1 MSDTAKKLTVNALKN
16 DGESHI
22 LVDSEKCL
30 RLCRK
35 RHCVGICP
43 AALYEW
49 NEEAGKMVVE
59 YAGCLECGTCMV
71 ACTEGALS
79 WRYPR
84 GGFGVRYR
92 YG

>member
-1 MSDTAKKLTVNALKN
+1 VDVAEKLTKNAIKQ

-22 LVDSEKCL
+22 LIDEEA
-30 RLCRK
+30 CRT
-35 RHCVGICP
+35 RCTERYCVRVCP

-49 NEEAGKMVVE
+49 NAEADRMVVE
-59 YAGCLECGTCMV
+59 FAGCLECGTCLV
-71 ACTEGALS
+71 ACREDALS

-84 GGFGVRYR
+84 GGCGVQYR